1 MGNGNNLINL
11 KKFVCNKIKCL
22 YRCNLK
28 NYSFLKIFPKI
39 KCSIIMK
46 KINYSFFDKKNGSEI
61 KTSLERYTNVKLNY
75 ATINKVLNKF
85 RICLAHY

>member
-1 MGNGNNLINL
+1 
-11 KKFVCNKIKCL
+11 
-22 YRCNLK
+22 
-28 NYSFLKIFPKI
+28 
-39 KCSIIMK
+39 MK

>member
-39 KCSIIMK
+39 KCSIIMRI
-46 KINYSFFDKKNGSEI
+46 INYSIFDKKNGSEI
-61 KTSLERYTNVKLNY
+61 KKALED
-75 ATINKVLNKF
+75 I
-85 RICLAHY
+85 IM